1 MKFWIIAK
9 KEILDITRD
18 RRTMLM
24 MVVLPLLLVPV
35 LLGTVMKI
43 DSFQKEKASEKLVK
57 IRFVGKEYAPELYQ
71 AFVSMDEV
79 AMLDQVPVDSIN
91 LYLEENLLDAAIT
104 VQKNYQLK
112 IDQNSQAD
120 IRIQYKGTDSFNIAR
135 EKIKSLLETSQEKII
150 TERMARLNLKRGVVQ
165 AYNIEY
171 IDVATKQEVLGK
183 MIGGWLPYIFILFG
197 FLGAMYPAL
206 DLGSGEKE
214 RGTLETILS
223 SPASRFDIV
232 MGKFL
237 VIMLAAFLTAFLALA
252 GLMIGMSQI
261 PDIPPQIIVVVNKMF
276 NLKTMALVMTLVL
289 PVSAFFS
296 ATLLGLSI
304 YTAAFIS
311 ETVRS
316 GIISVSKGQREASQ
330 ALGLKN
336 NLVMRL
342 IVIPQALR
350 VIIPPLTSQYLN
362 LTKNSSL
369 GIAIGYAD
377 LVHGFGGISLNQ
389 TGRAIEIMLMVML
402 TYLTISL
409 TISFFMNLY
418 NKSVQFKGNA

>member
-1 MKFWIIAK
+1 MQSNFFRKAIFDEKSRSLLIQTLVIGLFALFIYLIAQQTAYNLEKRGISSGFDFLKLSAGYDISIRLIPFTSEDTHLRAYFVGLLNTLMIAVCGCFLATIIGFLVGVIRLSSNWLFRNIAYVYV
-9 KEILDITRD
+9 EFTRN
-18 RRTMLM
+18 
-24 MVVLPLLLVPV
+24 VPV
-35 LLGTVMKI
+35 LLQIILYYSILLHLPKI
-43 DSFQKEKASEKLVK
+43 KQAIEIFDGFFLTNRGIFSPSPIFKE
-57 IRFVGKEYAPELYQ
+57 G
-71 AFVSMDEV
+71 
-79 AMLDQVPVDSIN
+79 
-91 LYLEENLLDAAIT
+91 
-104 VQKNYQLK
+104 
-112 IDQNSQAD
+112 
-120 IRIQYKGTDSFNIAR
+120 FNIVLWSFLIAIIASVFIK
-135 EKIKSLLETSQEKII
+135 KI
-150 TERMARLNLKRGVVQ
+150 LKK
-165 AYNIEY
+165 
-171 IDVATKQEVLGK
+171 KQEQTGK
-183 MIGGWLPYIFILFG
+183 QFPIFLINSALIIFTPILFYYIMGMPLEFDTPVLKG
-197 FLGAMYPAL
+197 FNFKGGM
-206 DLGSGEKE
+206 
-214 RGTLETILS
+214 
-223 SPASRFDIV
+223 
-232 MGKFL
+232 
-237 VIMLAAFLTAFLALA
+237 VIRPEF
-252 GLMIGMSQI
+252 IGM
-261 PDIPPQIIVVVNKMF
+261 
-276 NLKTMALVMTLVL
+276 
-289 PVSAFFS
+289 
-296 ATLLGLSI
+296 LLGLSI

-409 TISFFMNLY
+409 TISLFMNLY

>member
-1 MKFWIIAK
+1 MSTNVFRRLLFDEKSRSLIVQAFVIGIFAVFIYLLVQQTATNLDKRGISSGFDFLSMSAGYDISIRLIPFTSEDTHLRAYFVGLLNTLMIAICGCFLAT
-9 KEILDITRD
+9 ILGFVVGVIRLSSNWLFRNIAYVYVEFTRN
-18 RRTMLM
+18 
-24 MVVLPLLLVPV
+24 VPV
-35 LLGTVMKI
+35 LLQIV
-43 DSFQKEKASEKLVK
+43 
-57 IRFVGKEYAPELYQ
+57 LYY
-71 AFVSMDEV
+71 
-79 AMLDQVPVDSIN
+79 SI
-91 LYLEENLLDAAIT
+91 LLH
-104 VQKNYQLK
+104 LP
-112 IDQNSQAD
+112 
-120 IRIQYKGTDSFNIAR
+120 
-135 EKIKSLLETSQEKII
+135 KIKQAIALFEGFYLTNRGLYSPLPII
-150 TERMARLNLKRGVVQ
+150 KDGFSIVLASFVIAIILSIFIKKNLKR
-165 AYNIEY
+165 
-171 IDVATKQEVLGK
+171 KQEQTGKQYPIFLINSALIIFTPIIFYYIMGMPIEFEIPVLKGFNFK
-183 MIGGWLPYIFILFG
+183 GG
-197 FLGAMYPAL
+197 M
-206 DLGSGEKE
+206 
-214 RGTLETILS
+214 
-223 SPASRFDIV
+223 
-232 MGKFL
+232 
-237 VIMLAAFLTAFLALA
+237 VIRPEF
-252 GLMIGMSQI
+252 IGM
-261 PDIPPQIIVVVNKMF
+261 
-276 NLKTMALVMTLVL
+276 
-289 PVSAFFS
+289 
-296 ATLLGLSI
+296 LLGLSI

-409 TISFFMNLY
+409 IISLLMNIY